1 MPLIR
6 LIQKKTPSP
15 RGRAFCLYNRQSDR
29 QAAVAAFYFFAP
41 QGLQGFFALQGLH
54 GFFAAQGFF
63 APQGLH
69 GFFAAQGFFALHG
82 PQAAIWTGVSAEMPA
97 AATGSATVPA
107 ARATTLRVVIVF
119 LIISILPLT
128 IRKPGTA
135 EEFRR
140 PPD

>member
-1 MPLIR
+1 MGSMPLIR

-63 APQGLH
+63 ALQGLH
-69 GFFAAQGFFALHG
+69 GFFAAQGFFAFTDRKRRSERACRRKCRRQR
-82 PQAAIWTGVSAEMPA
+82 PE
-97 AATGSATVPA
+97 
-107 ARATTLRVVIVF
+107 ARQCQRRVQQ
-119 LIISILPLT
+119 
-128 IRKPGTA
+128 R
-135 EEFRR
+135 
-140 PPD
+140 